1 MKLKVLLAVGVVA
14 IGGPVLNSGP
24 VLASGTEAP
33 AQDFSGD
40 YGMAGKGFGPRDSA
54 YAGTCRISAAVHGY
68 DVSCFNAD
76 TRHTYVGKG
85 TAQGDTLAV
94 FIGDTLRGDHNSV
107 FMGEYLVLY
116 RARADG
122 VLEGTWLH
130 AGSTAAGTETLTPV
144 R

>member
-1 MKLKVLLAVGVVA
+1 MRVLAVLATSIVA
-14 IGGPVLNSGP
+14 LAGPAS
-24 VLASGTEAP
+24 ASGLEPPTR
-33 AQDFSGD
+33 DFSGD
-40 YGMAGKGFGPRDSA
+40 YGMAGKGSGPRDSA
-54 YAGTCRISAAVHGY
+54 YAGTCRISAAGQGY

-85 TAQGDTLAV
+85 LAQGDTLAI

-107 FMGEYLVLY
+107 FTGEYLVLY

-122 VLEGTWLH
+122 VLEGTWVH
-130 AGSTAAGTETLTPV
+130 AGSTAGGAETLTPV

>member
-1 MKLKVLLAVGVVA
+1 MRVIA
-14 IGGPVLNSGP
+14 
-24 VLASGTEAP
+24 VLAASVIALNGTAGASGLEPP
-33 AQDFSGD
+33 ARDFSGD
-40 YGMAGKGFGPRDSA
+40 YGMAGKGSGPRDSA
-54 YAGTCRISAAVHGY
+54 CTGTCRISSAGGGY

-85 TAQGDTLAV
+85 LAQGDTLAI

-107 FMGEYLVLY
+107 FTGEYLVLY

-122 VLEGTWLH
+122 VLEGTWVH
-130 AGSTAAGTETLTPV
+130 AGSPAAGAETLTPV

>member
-1 MKLKVLLAVGVVA
+1 MKLKALLAAGAVA
-14 IGGPVLNSGP
+14 IGGPVLASGP
-24 VLASGTEAP
+24 ESP
-33 AQDFSGD
+33 MRDFSGD

-54 YAGTCRISAAVHGY
+54 YAGTCKISAAVQGY

-85 TAQGDTLAV
+85 TAQGDTLGV

-130 AGSTAAGTETLTPV
+130 AGSAAAGTETLTPT

>member
-1 MKLKVLLAVGVVA
+1 MKLKALLAAGAVA
-14 IGGPVLNSGP
+14 IGGPASISGP
-24 VLASGTEAP
+24 VLASGTETSAR
-33 AQDFSGD
+33 DFSGD
-40 YGMAGKGFGPRDSA
+40 YGMTGKGFGPRDNA
-54 YAGTCRISAAVHGY
+54 YAGTCRISASVQGY
-68 DVSCFNAD
+68 DVACFNAD

-85 TAQGDTLAV
+85 TAQDDTLAV

-130 AGSTAAGTETLTPV
+130 AGSAAAGIETLTPA

>member
-1 MKLKVLLAVGVVA
+1 MKLMAMLAAGAMA
-14 IGGPVLNSGP
+14 IGGPAS
-24 VLASGTEAP
+24 ASGQVPSAR
-33 AQDFSGD
+33 DFSGD
-40 YGMAGKGFGPRDSA
+40 YGMTGKGSGPRDSA
-54 YAGTCRISAAVHGY
+54 YAGTCRISAASPGY

-85 TAQGDTLAV
+85 LAHGDTLAI

-107 FMGEYLVLY
+107 FAGEYLVLY